1 MYRKLLVG
9 TVALACYLTGGVVF
23 AQAPPQ
29 MAPGIPLLA
38 SKTVVNG
45 GFTITIAQYYATPQA
60 GGPGGYLYYMV
71 NGAPANA
78 FPWKVTIKVGNA
90 TPVKLGTGGAMW
102 TLGGPLA
109 TFPPG
114 AITSIYLEGKNGA
127 KGYAAFQI
135 RNWP

>member
-1 MYRKLLVG
+1 
-9 TVALACYLTGGVVF
+9 
-23 AQAPPQ
+23 

-90 TPVKLGTGGAMW
+90 PPVKLGPGGAMW
-102 TLGGPLA
+102 TLGGPLP

-114 AITSIYLEGKNGA
+114 AITSIHVVGSDGSEGSVSYTVKP
-127 KGYAAFQI
+127 
-135 RNWP
+135 WP

>member
-1 MYRKLLVG
+1 MYCKLLVG
-9 TVALACYLTGGVVF
+9 TVALACYLTGGMAF

-29 MAPGIPLLA
+29 MAPGIPLVA
-38 SKTVVNG
+38 FKTVVNG

-90 TPVKLGTGGAMW
+90 PPVKLGIGGIMW

-114 AITSIYLEGKNGA
+114 AITSIHVVGSDGSEGSVSCTVKP
-127 KGYAAFQI
+127 
-135 RNWP
+135 WP